1 MIILTKEQVAHD
13 LALLIVEARIRE
25 FQSEGKEL
33 GLYNYS
39 DQALEDYQN
48 AYKRIIE
55 KLD

>member
-1 MIILTKEQVAHD
+1 MTKEQIAHD

-55 KLD
+55 ELD